1 PVPAQEAHP
10 AGPVEVRPCLV
21 QGGEDGQE
29 PVARV
34 LARCGGRVDEDAPVA
49 ARQFGGEPGQAA
61 GPGRDE
67 HRVALGADG
76 GEGGLRALGGR
87 VGDRLRDGG
96 SAGRAER
103 VGLAT
108 QQVHEEVAAA
118 VPDDDAVGYP
128 GLEQGPYGDQA
139 VDQPFR
145 GVPLGGGRLGG
156 GDPGGAFGAP
166 VGERREGTGPGGGR
180 ARFGGVLVGQQC
192 DQRGG
197 VRRVADRGGAGGQPL
212 QRLGRLLGR
221 GGGDAGPPALVVA
234 PGGLHEGQGG
244 EGRGLGV
251 GPQVGGEPGRVA
263 AQGRLAARG
272 ERHQEPAVPGGG
284 LAGRD
289 RRLLQ
294 DEVHV

>member
-1 PVPAQEAHP
+1 
-10 AGPVEVRPCLV
+10 
-21 QGGEDGQE
+21 
-29 PVARV
+29 
-34 LARCGGRVDEDAPVA
+34 
-49 ARQFGGEPGQAA
+49 
-61 GPGRDE
+61 
-67 HRVALGADG
+67 
-76 GEGGLRALGGR
+76 
-87 VGDRLRDGG
+87 
-96 SAGRAER
+96 
-103 VGLAT
+103 
-108 QQVHEEVAAA
+108 
-118 VPDDDAVGYP
+118 PDDDAVGYP

-234 PGGLHEGQGG
+234 PGGLHDARGG
-244 EGRGLGV
+244 EGRGPGG
-251 GPQVGGEPGRVA
+251 GPQGGGEPGRVA

-294 DEVHV
+294 DEVHVGAGQAEGAHSGAALRDTLPGFGARREAQGRTARVEQRVGLGEVGGGVAASGAQR